1 MKQTSSSLTTS
12 QDELRELCFLLDKE
26 RQKMSE
32 LVEQWKVVSIT
43 ARDNLTLQIAD
54 YQEKLIELE
63 KRQELL
69 LKGNDSLRLI
79 IHQMITNSNK
89 KHVKMNQKIDVL
101 IIL

>member
-1 MKQTSSSLTTS
+1 MKQTASSLTTS

-32 LVEQWKVVSIT
+32 LVEQWKVFSTT

-63 KRQELL
+63 QRQELL

-89 KHVKMNQKIDVL
+89 KHVKMNQKIDIL